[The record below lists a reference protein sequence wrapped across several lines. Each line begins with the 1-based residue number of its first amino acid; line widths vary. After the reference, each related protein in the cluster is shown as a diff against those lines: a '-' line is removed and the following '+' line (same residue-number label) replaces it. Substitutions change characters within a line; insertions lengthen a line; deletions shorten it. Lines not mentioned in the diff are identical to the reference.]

1 MENNQVEWIM
11 VKKATSKENRKT
23 LIKTFLYAGLFLV
36 SSWIFM
42 ILTFEML
49 IWFWNASLTEQM
61 AQIIRSWV

>member
-1 MENNQVEWIM
+1 MEDNQFEWIM

-23 LIKTFLYAGLFLV
+23 LIKTFLYAGLFLF

-42 ILTFEML
+42 TLTFELL

>member
-1 MENNQVEWIM
+1 MENNQFEWIM